1 MVNSNKDFF
10 VEKKEWSEIKDKLL
24 DSYLLP
30 YFQKILA
37 TRRDVVY
44 IDCFSGKGKFDD
56 GKDGSPLI
64 AMKAINKSLENTK
77 YEQKIYPFFIEKKYA
92 EELKINLSKICY
104 KCEQPQIISGNFE
117 DEILNIINDKRF
129 MHYNIFLYIDP
140 YGIKALNY
148 NLFKEIFNNKNISSV
163 EMLINFNSFGFL
175 RNACRAM
182 SCYVNNEIAENDMD
196 IDNVILKES
205 GYNLTNSLTEIIG
218 TDVWKNIM
226 YEYKKENDS
235 YKIEQQLSTIY
246 KKKLSEICKYVLDMP
261 IRLRPEQQPK
271 YRMIHLSNHEQA
283 CYLMLKNI
291 EKRKDELYVNV
302 QAKNQPDLFQSDLEG
317 EFVDNEDVEICVI
330 SLISSLKQ
338 VYLTTFM
345 VGFFCKYGFKTYTDK
360 IWEILNKLETE
371 NRLKIIREP
380 KFTKTGKL
388 SIFKEEGHDKKIL
401 LEWIG

>member
-10 VEKKEWSEIKDKLL
+10 VEKKEWSIIKDKLL
-24 DSYLLP
+24 ESYLLP

-56 GKDGSPLI
+56 GIDGSPLI

-77 YEQKIYPFFIEKKYA
+77 YSQKIYPYFIEKKYVN
-92 EELKINLSKICY
+92 ELIINLCQFPY
-104 KCEQPQIISGNFE
+104 KCENPQIISGNFE
-117 DEILNIINDKRF
+117 DEIFNIIDNRKFNR
-129 MHYNIFLYIDP
+129 YNIFLYIDP
-140 YGIKALNY
+140 YGIKSLNY

-182 SCYVNNEIAENDMD
+182 NFDMNKEIEENDLD
-196 IDNVILKES
+196 DELLSSDNNKT
-205 GYNLTNSLTEIIG
+205 YNLLTKIMG
-218 TDVWKNIM
+218 TDKWKNVM
-226 YEYKKENDS
+226 SKYKEANNN
-235 YKIEQQLSTIY
+235 YKLEQQLSIMY
-246 KKKLSEICKYVLDMP
+246 KQKLGEICKYVLDMP
-261 IRLRPEQQPK
+261 IRLKPEQQPK
-271 YRMIHLSNHEQA
+271 YRMVHLSNHEQA

-291 EKRKDELYVNV
+291 LRRKDELYIKV
-302 QAKNQPDLFQSDLEG
+302 QSKKQPDLFQQDLEG

-338 VYLTTFM
+338 VHLTTFM
-345 VGFFCKYGFKTYTDK
+345 VEFFCKYGFKTYTDK
-360 IWEILNKLETE
+360 IWKILNKLETE

-388 SIFKEEGHDKKIL
+388 STFKEEGQDNKIL